1 MPSDVQR
8 RDSRKTA
15 NFHDHAARDLYVRHF
30 GAIGIAAVA
39 AGASQRAT
47 SRATPAARD
56 IPAILRHGPE
66 AD

>member
-8 RDSRKTA
+8 REPPKTA
-15 NFHDHAARDLYVRHF
+15 NFHDHAARDLYVRHY

-39 AGASQRAT
+39 AGANQKKAV
-47 SRATPAARD
+47 RATPSLLD
-56 IPAILRHGPE
+56 VPAILRHGPE

>member
-8 RDSRKTA
+8 RDRRKTA
-15 NFHDHAARDLYVRHF
+15 NFHDHAARDLYVHHY

-39 AGASQRAT
+39 AGASQQRTA
-47 SRATPAARD
+47 RLTPVARD

-66 AD
+66 TG